1 MKILYFSR
9 DYTPHDHRFL
19 SALVNTGH
27 QIAYLRLENCGRIL
41 EERTLPQ
48 GVESL
53 AWVWGDYPVR
63 FLDGLRLLADL
74 KRVIRAYQPDIIHA
88 GPLQTS
94 AFLVALAGF
103 QPLVS
108 MSWGYDLLFDAE
120 RNFWWRWA
128 TQYALKHSAVMVG
141 DCATIRQKAIAC
153 GMPDKR
159 IVTFPWG
166 IDINYFR
173 PFSPGFQSSSLCS
186 HLGWGKETF
195 VIISTR
201 NWSPM
206 YGVEELA
213 RAFVYTAHQRPELR
227 LLMLG
232 DGPQAALIRQIFTEG
247 GVLNRVHFPGQVKQ
261 PDLPDYYRAAN
272 LYISTSHS
280 DGTSI
285 SLLEAMACGCPV
297 LVSDIPG
304 NREWVVESETNPVGW
319 LFPDGDI
326 PALAEAISRCVE
338 QRERLSETG
347 KAARLLVEQ
356 RGDWAKNFPRL
367 LQAYEMAIGVL

>member
-9 DYTPHDHRFL
+9 DYTPHDYRFL
-19 SALVNTGH
+19 SALAGTGYLV
-27 QIAYLRLENCGRIL
+27 AYLRLENCRRIL
-41 EERTLPQ
+41 EERPLPQ
-48 GVESL
+48 GIEPL
-53 AWVWGDYPVR
+53 AWVGGDRLVR
-63 FLDGLRLLADL
+63 FQDGPRLLADL
-74 KRVIRAYQPDIIHA
+74 KRVIRVYQPDLIHA

-128 TQYALKHSAVMVG
+128 TRYTLKHSAVMVG
-141 DCATIRQKAIAC
+141 DCATIRQKAITY

-166 IDINYFR
+166 VDINYYR
-173 PFSPGFQSSSLCS
+173 PLSPGFRSSSLRS
-186 HLGWGKETF
+186 HLGWGEETF

-201 NWSPM
+201 SWSPI
-206 YGVEELA
+206 YGVEELT
-213 RAFVYTAHQRPELR
+213 RAFVYVAQQRPELR

-232 DGPQAALIRQIFTEG
+232 DGPQDSLIRQIFSEG

-261 PDLPDYYRAAN
+261 MDLPDYYRAAD

-304 NREWVVESETNPVGW
+304 NREWVGDSEINPVGW
-319 LFPDGDI
+319 LFPGGDI
-326 PALAEAISRCVE
+326 PALAGAISRCVE
-338 QRERLSETG
+338 QRKRLPEMG
-347 KAARLLVEQ
+347 QAARLLVKQ
-356 RGDWAKNFPRL
+356 RGDWTKNFPRL